1 MPSSRKDSD
10 RQAACSRPQR
20 IRLRPPLRPSQLPTF
35 RPPSKLQF
43 WMELARSL
51 CCSTAQAL
59 RREARCRQSTPRRSG
74 SRTRRTE
81 SHLAPNST
89 PPPQHYSTAG
99 VLGSRNGGKMGVT
112 RGAIIRVRGEG
123 ETLSVSLWEG
133 GKWGGN
139 DIKEG
144 LQGREGVGVLRRQA
158 GDHLP
163 AVASDCVARAISSGR
178 GLCEQNARAVHV
190 LTILI
195 YMRIANSFIFN
206 KCLPIHFM

>member
-1 MPSSRKDSD
+1 
-10 RQAACSRPQR
+10 
-20 IRLRPPLRPSQLPTF
+20 
-35 RPPSKLQF
+35 
-43 WMELARSL
+43 
-51 CCSTAQAL
+51 
-59 RREARCRQSTPRRSG
+59 
-74 SRTRRTE
+74 
-81 SHLAPNST
+81 
-89 PPPQHYSTAG
+89 
-99 VLGSRNGGKMGVT
+99 MGVT

-133 GKWGGN
+133 GKGGGN

-195 YMRIANSFIFN
+195 YI
-206 KCLPIHFM
+206 CGLPIHSYSINVCQFILCKQRTRPSYGSRL